1 MCQAPCDQKRALG
14 RYTCRCDAPQPKS
27 VVGSFNLRIATVA
40 SHGKSSIGT
49 GKPERCIVA
58 VVSSTLRRASMT
70 PRAAAVPERRQ
81 LPVMFC
87 DVVGSSVMAQR
98 LDPEHLRAL
107 MLRFQQ
113 LVRDLVVRYEGFV
126 ARSLPRQLAT
136 GLGWLGQRFQHAH

>member
-1 MCQAPCDQKRALG
+1 
-14 RYTCRCDAPQPKS
+14 
-27 VVGSFNLRIATVA
+27 
-40 SHGKSSIGT
+40 
-49 GKPERCIVA
+49 
-58 VVSSTLRRASMT
+58 MT